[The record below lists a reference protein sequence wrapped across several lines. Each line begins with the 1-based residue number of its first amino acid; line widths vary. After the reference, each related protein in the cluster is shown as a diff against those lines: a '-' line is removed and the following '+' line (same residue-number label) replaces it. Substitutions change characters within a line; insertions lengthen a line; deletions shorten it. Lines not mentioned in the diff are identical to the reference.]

1 MTGNLETLRLLLNH
15 GASIEG
21 SAGNIGTA
29 LRAAA
34 LAGNIETVNLLSQRG
49 DAAPGLP
56 EDPLTETPDSTDRV
70 PLQLSLNC
78 SRIKRSSKMVHNLLS
93 AGAALSDLLRVLDAL
108 RTGKTSL
115 KGPHSRPNED
125 DASQIFPSF
134 QALEGW
140 LYRPLD
146 YSDGTE
152 LLNSSIIMTAQLSV
166 FDAKLDSVAWEWR
179 IPAAVRL

>member
-1 MTGNLETLRLLLNH
+1 MVPVSRVRRATSELLSGLRPWRETSKPSIFSPKEATPHLVFRKTRSQRLLT
-15 GASIEG
+15 AQIE
-21 SAGNIGTA
+21 SPYSSPLI
-29 LRAAA
+29 AAA
-34 LAGNIETVNLLSQRG
+34 LRG
-49 DAAPGLP
+49 
-56 EDPLTETPDSTDRV
+56 R
-70 PLQLSLNC
+70 Q
-78 SRIKRSSKMVHNLLS
+78 KMVHNLLS